1 VAAQGKGAPLAGAPL
16 PTGAGSSS
24 SGPPKKA
31 ADSFDGNNKKKVELL
46 TEELMYAATASLPSL
61 PPLVSSLPPLLSSLP
76 PLLPLLPS
84 LPPLLPLLPLPP
96 LPPLPLLPSL
106 LLLLLRWCRS
116 QSAVRHCRRNRK
128 PLDPKLRDALI
139 QRCGPA
145 VQEVAFLRN
154 ESKPPFGRVDE
165 LAPSRH
171 DRIPPACVVIMFNP
185 FESSF
190 ELSYGDSARCLR
202 RTRHFCCRACHRRLL
217 RPAALPLTG

>member
-1 VAAQGKGAPLAGAPL
+1 MQQPPSLPPL
-16 PTGAGSSS
+16 PPL
-24 SGPPKKA
+24 PPQPPLPPL
-31 ADSFDGNNKKKVELL
+31 VP
-46 TEELMYAATASLPSL
+46 SLPPMVPSL
-61 PPLVSSLPPLLSSLP
+61 PPLV
-76 PLLPLLPS
+76 PS
-84 LPPLLPLLPLPP
+84 LPPLLPPLPP
-96 LPPLPLLPSL
+96 LLLLPSL

-116 QSAVRHCRRNRK
+116 QSAVRRVRRNRK

-145 VQEVAFLRN
+145 AQEVAFLRN

-190 ELSYGDSARCLR
+190 ELAYGDSARCLR
-202 RTRHFCCRACHRRLL
+202 RTRHCCCRAYHR
-217 RPAALPLTG
+217 

>member
-1 VAAQGKGAPLAGAPL
+1 MQQ
-16 PTGAGSSS
+16 
-24 SGPPKKA
+24 PPRCHRCH
-31 ADSFDGNNKKKVELL
+31 
-46 TEELMYAATASLPSL
+46 
-61 PPLVSSLPPLLSSLP
+61 
-76 PLLPLLPS
+76 
-84 LPPLLPLLPLPP
+84 
-96 LPPLPLLPSL
+96 
-106 LLLLLRWCRS
+106 RWCRRCLRCCRRCRRCCRCCRRYLRCCRCCRCRRCRHS
-116 QSAVRHCRRNRK
+116 RCCRRFCCYSCVGAAQSAVRHCRRNRK